1 MLLPYSKTF
10 TGLKPR
16 PQVRE
21 QITDRLVQLWRQY
34 NPPTQPL
41 TRLPPRRSLHLIYPY
56 STSHLW
62 SPSFYLHCSSSS
74 SRVSSRLL
82 SVYSTGASGWIF
94 KFSPFYVPSLCALK
108 PFVAFIWLAHTHV
121 LCATAQGFP
130 SLVREELFFFFFFFL
145 TDQIRWQETK
155 RRQRTRQRVWLQEE
169 RSLETVLNT
178 RRIWN

>member
-34 NPPTQPL
+34 NPPLSPSPVSPL
-41 TRLPPRRSLHLIYPY
+41 GSPSTSYIRIPRLKLSV
-56 STSHLW
+56 SSHLW
-62 SPSFYLHCSSSS
+62 SPSFYLRCSSSS

-94 KFSPFYVPSLCALK
+94 KFSPSYVPSLCALK

-130 SLVREELFFFFFFFL
+130 SLVREELFFFFFFF
-145 TDQIRWQETK
+145 
-155 RRQRTRQRVWLQEE
+155 
-169 RSLETVLNT
+169 
-178 RRIWN
+178 